1 MPSTTVHVE
10 PSFALIAAALICCA
24 LNLLLRKQAPELTL
38 ALCAVVCALCFLTV
52 LPFFSPVLA
61 FVRRLEEITGLSQAV
76 FAPLFKT
83 AAIGLLSQLAGTLC
97 RDSGQQALGQ
107 TIEIWGVVTSAIK
120 RFVV

>member
-1 MPSTTVHVE
+1 METVGK
-10 PSFALIAAALICCA
+10 LIAAALICCA
-24 LNLLLRKQAPELTL
+24 LSLLLRKQAPELML

-61 FVRRLEEITGLSQAV
+61 FVRRL
-76 FAPLFKT
+76 

-107 TIEIWGVVTSAIK
+107 TIEICSGFLCIYLALPLLEMVLSLLQTMIGG
-120 RFVV
+120 

>member
-1 MPSTTVHVE
+1 METIGK
-10 PSFALIAAALICCA
+10 LIAAALICCA
-24 LNLLLRKQAPELTL
+24 LSLLLRKQAPELTL

-83 AAIGLLSQLAGTLC
+83 AAIGLLSSRRSGRRSRSAAAFCASIWRCRCWRWCFLC
-97 RDSGQQALGQ
+97 CR
-107 TIEIWGVVTSAIK
+107 
-120 RFVV
+120 R